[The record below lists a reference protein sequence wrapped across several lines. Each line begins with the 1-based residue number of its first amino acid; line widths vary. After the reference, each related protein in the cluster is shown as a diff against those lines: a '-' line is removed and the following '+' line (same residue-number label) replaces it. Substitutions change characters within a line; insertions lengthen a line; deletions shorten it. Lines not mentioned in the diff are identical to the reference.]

1 MLCYKPYER
10 RGDKNL
16 KKENGIT
23 LISLVITV
31 LVMLILAGIA
41 TTAGLDSIR
50 NTKKTSMITQLEMI
64 QEKVN
69 TIYEKNKLNKENST
83 YYNSLGQDISK
94 VNESKLTQLLGD
106 IPKDGYRYFKVEDLE
121 QLDLDNITQE
131 VIINFNTRDVVSL
144 TGISVNENTYYR
156 LKDIPNYG
164 GNTINYIDKNK
175 QAPNFEVDVY
185 TQSNSWMVA
194 VKDIVYNS
202 NVADGILSYKLHD
215 NENWIIIGKET
226 YFEIRQSRTI

>member
-1 MLCYKPYER
+1 M
-10 RGDKNL
+10 

-41 TTAGLDSIR
+41 TTAGLDSIQ

-64 QEKVN
+64 QEKVD

-94 VNESKLTQLLGD
+94 VSESKLTQLLGD
-106 IPKDGYRYFKVEDLE
+106 TPKDEYRYFKVEDLE

-144 TGISVNENTYYR
+144 TGISVDQNIYYR

-164 GNTINYIDKNK
+164 GNAINYIDKNK
-175 QAPNFEVDVY
+175 QAPNFEVEVY
-185 TQSNSWMVA
+185 AQSNLWKLA
-194 VKDIVYNS
+194 IKDIVYNS

-215 NENWIIIGKET
+215 NKNWIIIGGEN
-226 YFEIRQSRTI
+226 YFEISQSRVI

>member
-1 MLCYKPYER
+1 M
-10 RGDKNL
+10 

-64 QEKVN
+64 QEKVD
-69 TIYEKNKLNKENST
+69 TIYEKNKLNKENGT
-83 YYNSLGQDISK
+83 YYNSLGQDVSK
-94 VNESKLTQLLGD
+94 VSESKLTQLLGD

-131 VIINFNTRDVVSL
+131 VIINFDTRDVVSL
-144 TGISVNENTYYR
+144 TGILVNENTYYR
-156 LKDIPNYG
+156 LKDIPNYE

-175 QAPNFEVDVY
+175 QAPNFEIDIY

-215 NENWIIIGKET
+215 NENWIIIGRET